1 MPLPCLAGLRTAR
14 ARTGAPPDAP
24 PPSGIL
30 EWSDRLPKDLW
41 SKIVQLVAEDDACA
55 NIAELCALE
64 KDGGAARMPWSRWW
78 CEDDGFYETINK
90 RLGWYGAFASL
101 EAVRARFQRPGTDV
115 EWSVPETAKAY
126 FEDVCAAFA
135 TLGTNGEQIES
146 DEFFDAYRGRPY
158 FVPLAKRA
166 VRIDPEALA
175 HVPYVPGYAEIAAT
189 ALRLDDKALVHLFHD
204 TMDYEE
210 YVRLATI
217 AVAQNRDAMDIVM
230 RDWTRVLEIDVDSL
244 DAGEASNLATDL
256 VIACI
261 RSRERDVQHLVRV
274 MNDLVEIGY
283 GRTERVDVAR
293 VFQAAVAFC
302 ATEHAAR
309 VEAVARLERAGGD
322 ARTNPQSLKRAKA
335 AREESVD
342 MNGLLAN
349 LALIQLGGGHEAVYR
364 AAVAEAATDFD
375 VLCVWMNI
383 DCPVVEYVDPW
394 STPRYIE
401 VLEYLAR
408 HGDASELRHVRPGAL
423 AVETYCSIAEMA
435 VTRGFKYLG
444 TFAQRSEFTREGQ
457 TNLAI
462 LAMRHTRSHPSDLW
476 PDPNRFLTWFMSSYL
491 RWKPGTTIGN
501 LYELAYDLRE
511 VFEAAAAQIGEA
523 AKDDAP
529 YDPRVYQRAHLDR
542 REPPVRAHRTNWLLA
557 QYDRVLSFSRCH
569 ELCLARVLDRM
580 WWDFNGVMLLLR
592 RRDFEVVSR
601 GALAINRDA
610 AWLERIGKVAP
621 PDIARD
627 GVVVYPDFKA
637 PDAVVPRDWGEV
649 VPRDGRAARAVW
661 TERVEWLRAMR
672 EWSQQQVVTRLVSAP
687 VLPADDDPDDPS

>member
-14 ARTGAPPDAP
+14 ARTGAPPDAR

-30 EWSDRLPKDLW
+30 EWSNRLPKDLW
-41 SKIVQLVAEDDACA
+41 SEIVQLVAEDDACA
-55 NIAELCALE
+55 NMAKLCARE
-64 KDGGAARMPWSRWW
+64 KDGGAARMPWSRWL

-101 EAVRARFQRPGTDV
+101 AAVRAHFQRPGTDV
-115 EWSVPETAKAY
+115 DWSVPETAKAY

-146 DEFFDAYRGRPY
+146 DEFVVAYRGRPY

-175 HVPYVPGYAEIAAT
+175 HVPYVPGYAEIATT
-189 ALRLDDKALVHLFHD
+189 ALRRDGKALVHLFHN

-217 AVAQNRDAMDIVM
+217 AVAQTPDAMEIVV
-230 RDWTRVLEIDVDSL
+230 RDWTGVVDIDVDHL
-244 DAGEASNLATDL
+244 DADEASKLATDL

-261 RSRERDVQHLVRV
+261 RSRERDVRHLVNV
-274 MNDLVEIGY
+274 MDDLLEIGY

-293 VFQAAVAFC
+293 VFRAAVAFC

-309 VEAVARLERAGGD
+309 AEAVARLERAGGA

-342 MNGLLAN
+342 MNGRLAN
-349 LALIQLGGGHEAVYR
+349 LALIQLSGGYETVYR

-375 VLCVWMNI
+375 VLCVWMDH
-383 DCPVVEYVDPW
+383 DCPVVEYVVP
-394 STPRYIE
+394 SMTPRYIE

-408 HGDASELRHVRPGAL
+408 HGNASELRHVRPGADL
-423 AVETYCSIAEMA
+423 AVEKYYSIAEMA
-435 VTRGFKYLG
+435 VTREFKYLG
-444 TFAQRSEFTREGQ
+444 TFAQRSEFTHGDQ

-462 LAMRHTRSHPSDLW
+462 LAMRHTRSQPSDLW
-476 PDPNRFLTWFMSSYL
+476 PDPNRFLTWFMSWL
-491 RWKPGTTIGN
+491 QWNPGSTIDN
-501 LYELAYDLRE
+501 LYELGYDLKE

-529 YDPRVYQRAHLDR
+529 YDPRVYQRAHLDVR
-542 REPPVRAHRTNWLLA
+542 AQPVRAHRTNWLLA

-569 ELCLARVLDRM
+569 ELCLARVLYRM

-621 PDIARD
+621 GDIARD
-627 GVVVYPDFKA
+627 GVVVYPDFEA

-672 EWSQQQVVTRLVSAP
+672 EWSQQRVVTRLVSAP